1 VQTALPPLRPIMTV
15 MKCQVRPRREKL
27 CGLYLF
33 GAVRLLLCCFGFIIA
48 PKSMT
53 MFNAAFMV
61 PDFVAE
67 LLVGLWLAFKGA
79 NVPLQGD

>member
-1 VQTALPPLRPIMTV
+1 MGYATV
-15 MKCQVRPRREKL
+15 
-27 CGLYLF
+27 
-33 GAVRLLLCCFGFIIA
+33 IIA

-53 MFNAAFMV
+53 MSNAAFIV

-67 LLVGLWLAFKGA
+67 LPVGLWLAFKGA